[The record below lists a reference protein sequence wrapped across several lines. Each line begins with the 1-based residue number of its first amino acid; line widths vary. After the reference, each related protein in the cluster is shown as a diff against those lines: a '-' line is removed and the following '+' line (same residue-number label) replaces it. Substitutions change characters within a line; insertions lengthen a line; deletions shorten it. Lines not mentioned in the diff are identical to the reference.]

1 MDRMNT
7 LLGDSEATAQ
17 ISESYL
23 QSQLFNLL
31 LMSSWV
37 NPLLALSFRFLICGR
52 VRTSHL
58 FYVIHIVPCGSVGR
72 IHCPRSEAFNK
83 AHKLLLL
90 LLIIV
95 AGFS

>member
-37 NPLLALSFRFLICGR
+37 NPLLALSF
-52 VRTSHL
+52 
-58 FYVIHIVPCGSVGR
+58 
-72 IHCPRSEAFNK
+72 
-83 AHKLLLL
+83 
-90 LLIIV
+90 
-95 AGFS
+95 